1 MSPARRRHFTALAA
15 SLALLLAVVA
25 VFAWLEL
32 RQARA
37 APTDAPQAHTGAL
50 QIGGRRIVLQ
60 GPSGTVLDCPASD
73 CAWRGMREHLGR
85 TVTMVLSHGRVIAVD
100 ADGARRDVWQER
112 IEEKAD
118 TLAGGLVGAVLCGVA
133 ALVLARPWRRRG

>member
-15 SLALLLAVVA
+15 SLSLLLAVVA
-25 VFAWLEL
+25 AFAWLEL

-37 APTDAPQAHTGAL
+37 APTDAPQSYTGAL

-60 GPSGTVLDCPASD
+60 GPSGPVLDCPGAD
-73 CAWRGMREHLGR
+73 CAWRDMRAHLGR
-85 TVTMVLSHGRVIAVD
+85 TVTLVLSHGRVIAVE

-118 TLAGGLVGAVLCGVA
+118 TLAGGLVGAVLCGIV
-133 ALVLARPWRRRG
+133 ALVLARPWQRRR